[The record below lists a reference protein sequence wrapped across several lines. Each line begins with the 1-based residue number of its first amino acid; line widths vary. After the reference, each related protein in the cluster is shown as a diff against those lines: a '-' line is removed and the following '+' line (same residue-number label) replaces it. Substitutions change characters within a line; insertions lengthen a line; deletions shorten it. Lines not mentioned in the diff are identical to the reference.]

1 MISTPDRR
9 RIITLI
15 NEAVAAGARLLRA
28 CDVLNLSMR
37 TIQRWRLSDGNVR
50 EDARPTAWRP
60 TPSNKLSDDERLRI
74 LQTINQP
81 EFANLPPGAIV
92 PTLADRELFIGSEST
107 IYRVMKE
114 AKQLCHRGKARR
126 PSHNRPKPFT
136 ATGPNEI
143 WCWDITWMPA
153 AVKGH
158 YCYLYMIMDVY
169 SRKIVGWEVHLAES
183 AWLGADVIEKAALRE
198 RLHGKPLV
206 LHSDNGSPMR
216 ASALLTKLYELG
228 ITASNSR
235 PRVSDDNAFI
245 ESLFKT
251 LKYTPRYPTG
261 GFKCIDTCRQWTQQ
275 FVQYYNGQ
283 HRHKGISW
291 VTPLERHENQDVEIL
306 ERRSRVY
313 AAARKANPNRWSGEE
328 RKWTHIKSVTLNGRK
343 EPNINKIAA

>member
-15 NEAVAAGARLLRA
+15 YEAVEAGVRLIKA

-37 TIQRWRLSDGNVR
+37 TIQRWRLRDGSVR

-60 TPSNKLSDDERLRI
+60 TPSNKLTDDERMRI

-81 EFANLPPGAIV
+81 AFANLPPGVIV
-92 PTLADRELFIGSEST
+92 PTLADRELFIGSERT
-107 IYRVMKE
+107 MYRVMKE
-114 AKQLCHRGKARR
+114 AKQLFHRGKARR
-126 PSHNRPKPFT
+126 PSHNRPKAFT

-153 AVKGH
+153 AAKGH
-158 YCYLYMIMDVY
+158 CFYLTMIMDIY
-169 SRKIVGWEVHLAES
+169 SRKIVGWEVHIAES
-183 AWLGADVIEKAALRE
+183 ACLGADVIEKAVLRE
-198 RLHGKPLV
+198 RLHGKSLV

-216 ASALLTKLYELG
+216 ASSLLTKLYELG

-251 LKYTPRYPTG
+251 LKHTPRYPTG
-261 GFKCIDTCRQWTQQ
+261 GFKCIDMCREWTQQ

-291 VTPLERHENQDVEIL
+291 VTPEQRHDGQDVDIL
-306 ERRSRVY
+306 KKRSKIY
-313 AAARKANPNRWSGEE
+313 AAARQENPNRWSGEE
-328 RKWTHIKSVTLNGRK
+328 RKWIHIKYVTLNGQK
-343 EPNINKIAA
+343 EPNIKTIAA